1 MKYMELYIIGALA
14 LALIYLDSMA
24 IYYAIKSDV
33 FEPFQLIFQTLFVI
47 FIPFVG
53 ALIVLNFALSQIRS
67 TAPNVEV
74 QQTKSRFFELLFL
87 SAVIASHSNNSGLSD
102 DGGSG
107 NDFGGFDGGGDGG
120 GGDG

>member
-1 MKYMELYIIGALA
+1 MELYIIGALA

-33 FEPFQLIFQTLFVI
+33 FEPFQIIYQTLFVI

-53 ALIVLNFALSQIRS
+53 ALIILSFALSQIRS
-67 TAPNVEV
+67 TVPNVAV
-74 QQTKSRFFELLFL
+74 QRTKSRFLELLFL
-87 SAVIASHSNNSGLSD
+87 SAVITSHSNNSGFSD
-102 DGGSG
+102 NGGSG

-120 GGDG
+120 DGGGGDG